1 MDIATVPWG
10 DKRTDRGVA
19 HKMQVKSAVAPTATT
34 FDITTSWYASP
45 EPDISEVAAKD
56 DRLAI
61 GLWGN
66 NFRSY
71 RFVGMQLAS
80 LPKAEVLDRGR
91 QRF

>member
-1 MDIATVPWG
+1 MDNATVPWG
-10 DKRTDRGVA
+10 DKRTDTGVA

-45 EPDISEVAAKD
+45 EPDISEVAAKG

-66 NFRSY
+66 NFSPESGHQTAGEER
-71 RFVGMQLAS
+71 RPKLHIAAS
-80 LPKAEVLDRGR
+80 R
-91 QRF
+91 

>member
-1 MDIATVPWG
+1 MNNATVPWG

-66 NFRSY
+66 NFSPESGHQTAEEKR
-71 RFVGMQLAS
+71 RPKLDIAAS
-80 LPKAEVLDRGR
+80 R
-91 QRF
+91 